1 MTGAFDP
8 VAGTQ
13 RMAKPI
19 ILAIDDEPEV
29 LKMRSS
35 ATFAIISTPNTA
47 S

>member
-19 ILAIDDEPEV
+19 ILAIDDEPEYW
-29 LKMRSS
+29 MRSS